1 MAEDLR
7 VSGKENGHDPGIRWT
22 VPTYVTELVGY
33 CYGRSPSAFVRPPP
47 IKYFWTHVTDTG
59 FRILLVVLLIAVNGY
74 FAGAEVALLSVR
86 QSRLRQLAEE
96 GHAGAQA
103 ALSLL
108 GNPGRL
114 LSVTQVG
121 VTLASLGLGWA
132 GEGTV
137 FDLLSSWFGP
147 VTTPA
152 TATYLHGVAFVL
164 SFLVISYFHV
174 VLGEVLPKNLAIAKA
189 ERLAV
194 MVAPALLVFN
204 RISVAFVVVIERST
218 GAAMRALKIKGGGH
232 AGGHS
237 AEELKLIVSSSRGL
251 GYLPETEEDMIHRV
265 LDLGA
270 VVVREIMVPRN
281 DIVSIDATST
291 LDDVLQTMI
300 REQHSRLPVYQGSP
314 ERIIGYLHYKD
325 LLPIWEDRR
334 RAVRTGRPS
343 RSFRIERLLRPHI
356 VVPETKPLSQML
368 DEFRQGRSH
377 MAMVVDEFGTIVG
390 LVTVEDVLE
399 QVVGPISDEHD
410 EKIGRPQPEADEVE
424 LDGATRIRD
433 LETEF
438 GIEIPAEGGFETLA
452 GFLLFR
458 LGEIPH
464 VGESVE
470 FEGRKY
476 TVMQMDRNRIARVRI
491 EKLPGQ
497 PVRAAG

>member
-1 MAEDLR
+1 
-7 VSGKENGHDPGIRWT
+7 
-22 VPTYVTELVGY
+22 
-33 CYGRSPSAFVRPPP
+33 
-47 IKYFWTHVTDTG
+47 VTDSS
-59 FRILLVVLLIAVNGY
+59 FRILLVVFLIAVNGY

-96 GHAGAQA
+96 GHVGAQA

-108 GNPGRL
+108 SNPGRL

-121 VTLASLGLGWA
+121 VTIASLGLGWA
-132 GEGTV
+132 GEETV
-137 FDLLSSWFGP
+137 YNILTSWFSP
-147 VTTPA
+147 LSTPA
-152 TATYLHGVAFVL
+152 SDKYLHGLSLIL
-164 SFLVISYFHV
+164 SFMTISYFHV
-174 VLGEVLPKNLAIAKA
+174 VLGEVLPKNLGIEKA

-194 MVAPALLVFN
+194 LVAPALLVFN
-204 RISVAFVVVIERST
+204 RISAPFVVVIERS
-218 GAAMRALKIKGGGH
+218 ASFVLRMVKIKGGAH
-232 AGGHS
+232 AGGGHS

-251 GYLPETEEDMIHRV
+251 GYLPEAQEDMIHRV

-270 VVVREIMVPRN
+270 VVVREVMVSRN
-281 DIVSIDATST
+281 DIVSIEST
-291 LDDVLQTMI
+291 ASLDDVLQAMI

-314 ERIIGYLHYKD
+314 EKVIGYLHYKD

-334 RAVRTGRPS
+334 RAIRTGRPS

-368 DEFRQGRSH
+368 DEFREGRSH
-377 MAMVVDEFGTIVG
+377 MAMVVDEFGTIAG
-390 LVTVEDVLE
+390 LLTVEDVLE
-399 QVVGPISDEHD
+399 QIVGPISDEHD
-410 EKIGRPQPEADEVE
+410 EKTGGRPAAEAHDVE

-438 GIEIPAEGGFETLA
+438 GIEIPVEGGFETLA

-464 VGESVE
+464 VGEAVE
-470 FEGRKY
+470 FDGRKY

-491 EKLPGQ
+491 EKLPVQ
-497 PVRAAG
+497 AAG